1 MIDSELQ
8 KRILSSIILLPITIF
23 FIFKGSIF
31 FIFFLSLIFLAVTYE
46 WFNMSKNNELTR
58 IFGIIFL
65 FFSFFFAFYLR
76 ENFFN
81 LFLLIIV
88 VSIFTDI
95 GGYVFGKVFKGL
107 KLTKISPNK
116 TYSGVIGSFLISLI
130 AGSLYLNF
138 PDNREIL
145 IEDPLKIF
153 LLILFI
159 SFVSQLGDL
168 IISYF
173 KRKAN
178 LKDTG
183 KILPGHG
190 GFLDRIDGLIF
201 AFPASY
207 ILTLIV
213 ESI

>member
-1 MIDSELQ
+1 M
-8 KRILSSIILLPITIF
+8 
-23 FIFKGSIF
+23 
-31 FIFFLSLIFLAVTYE
+31 
-46 WFNMSKNNELTR
+46 
-58 IFGIIFL
+58 
-65 FFSFFFAFYLR
+65 
-76 ENFFN
+76 
-81 LFLLIIV
+81 IIV
-88 VSIFTDI
+88 VCIFTDI

-183 KILPGHG
+183 KTLPGHG

>member
-1 MIDSELQ
+1 MINNELQ

-31 FIFFLSLIFLAVTYE
+31 FIFFLSLIFLAVIYE
-46 WFNMSKNNELTR
+46 WYNMSKNNKLTR

-65 FFSFFFAFYLR
+65 FFSFFIAFYLR
-76 ENFFN
+76 ENSFN
-81 LFLLIIV
+81 FFLLIIV
-88 VSIFTDI
+88 VCIFTDI
-95 GGYVFGKVFKGL
+95 GGYIFGKVFKGL

-130 AGSLYLNF
+130 AGLLYLNF

-183 KILPGHG
+183 KIIPGHG
-190 GFLDRIDGLIF
+190 GFLDRIDGLILPF
-201 AFPASY
+201 QHH
-207 ILTLIV
+207 IL
-213 ESI
+213 